1 MRIGVCIKLPVQE
14 TDSGVEEM
22 GVNMGDI
29 FLEILNRS
37 IAAGWLI
44 LVVILL
50 RILFRKAPKWIHCL
64 LWGIVAVR
72 LVCPFSIES
81 VYSLIPSAET
91 VRQGGMEEGQIHSH
105 IPQID
110 SSFPAIDRT
119 VNPILRDAFT
129 YGEEESV
136 APLQVYTET
145 AGIVWVCGLALL
157 LGYAVITR
165 LRLAYLMGEAV
176 CREKN
181 VYLCDRAVSPFVLG
195 MIRPRIYLPSGMEPE
210 QIPYVTAH
218 EQAHLRRK
226 DHWWKPLGYLLLAV
240 YWFQPLCWVAYI
252 LFCRDIEF
260 ACDEKVIQNMAFLEK
275 KEYSR
280 ALLSCGSRG
289 RMVLACPLAFGE
301 VGVKER
307 VKLILHYKKAAVWL
321 LGAAVAVCVIVGIC
335 FLTNPPRE
343 YQVRITVPAGSAEP
357 FAYSDAEICPKNGTI
372 TVYAGEGLGDTEI
385 LLLPAGSPDGSEAQP
400 KPSSPVY
407 ITQGMPVRLDVE
419 RGTWYRVGVNVQ
431 NTGTGDRDV
440 FVTVKNV
447 DIRIADSAGTDLS
460 RTEGDGTA
468 GANGMGTGGAESG
481 TAGTGGTGA
490 DAAGVSGAG
499 SGAVGAN
506 AADAGGTGADAADAN
521 GAEAGIS
528 GTQGDGKPGQ
538 SGTGS
543 GENAGQAEDM
553 YAPHRYD
560 MGDLDGNGEQEYVMI
575 SFLEDDPDHD
585 GHLDFYFNGE
595 LIYEYDDIL
604 WMWPGNAEYIDL
616 DGDGKQEIFFTFNPN
631 VNSMPLMEYAVLKQ
645 TGSSWTPLE
654 MIHGETMLDNEF
666 PITSRYKEENTI
678 VITCEG
684 TDQEIVYNFKEYYE
698 NRIREEQEYG
708 GDPKRYAE
716 ILEQQGEYKYREG
729 DEFGGIAEWGIW
741 EICSGTHDGRNCL
754 IATHG
759 LEGPLGKWDNMGLV
773 DVYFD
778 YDERGQ
784 VHILNLDFREEL

>member
-1 MRIGVCIKLPVQE
+1 
-14 TDSGVEEM
+14 M

-29 FLEILNRS
+29 FLGVLNRS

-50 RILFRKAPKWIHCL
+50 RMLFRKAPKWIHCL

-91 VRQGGMEEGQIHSH
+91 VRQGGMEEGQIHSQ

-119 VNPILRDAFT
+119 VNPVLRDAFT
-129 YGEEESV
+129 YGEEESA

-240 YWFQPLCWVAYI
+240 YWFQPLCWAAYI

-260 ACDEKVIQNMAFLEK
+260 ACDEKVIRNMAFHEK

-280 ALLSCGSRG
+280 ALLSCGSQG
-289 RMVLACPLAFGE
+289 RMILACPLTFGE

-307 VKLILHYKKAAVWL
+307 VKSILHYKKAAVWL
-321 LGAAVAVCVIVGIC
+321 LGAAFAVCIIVGIC

-385 LLLPAGSPDGSEAQP
+385 LLLPAGSQDDGEAQP

-431 NTGTGDRDV
+431 NPAAGDRDV

-468 GANGMGTGGAESG
+468 GASGMGTGGAESG

-490 DAAGVSGAG
+490 DAAGASGAG
-499 SGAVGAN
+499 VN
-506 AADAGGTGADAADAN
+506 AADIGGTGADAADTSGAGSGTTGAN
-521 GAEAGIS
+521 GAETGAD
-528 GTQGDGKPGQ
+528 GTQGDGQPGQ

-595 LIYEYDDIL
+595 LIYGFDDIL
-604 WMWPGNAEYIDL
+604 RMSPGDAEYIDL
-616 DGDGKQEIFFTFNPN
+616 DGDGKQEIFFTFYPH
-631 VNSMPLMEYAVLKQ
+631 VNSMPLVEYAVLKQ
-645 TGSSWTPLE
+645 TGSSWNPLE
-654 MIHGETMLDNEF
+654 MIHGETILDNGF

-684 TDQEIVYNFKEYYE
+684 ADQEIVYNFKEYYE
-698 NRIREEQEYG
+698 NRIREEQESS
-708 GDPKRYAE
+708 GDARQYAE
-716 ILEQQGEYKYREG
+716 ILEQQGGYREG
-729 DEFGGIAEWGIW
+729 DEFGGIAAWGVW
-741 EICSGTHDGRNCL
+741 EICSGTYDGRNCL

-784 VHILNLDFREEL
+784 VHILNLDFREEF